1 MENSKKSIKKR
12 VPAKTTCRNRT
23 KEINK
28 LSKTII
34 SQKKGKGNKMG
45 NFELENLMENY
56 EFSKSLLKR
65 TTNWELKKEI
75 RKNMKDISK
84 KIDQLLEEQ
93 ERLDINF

>member
-1 MENSKKSIKKR
+1 
-12 VPAKTTCRNRT
+12 
-23 KEINK
+23 
-28 LSKTII
+28 
-34 SQKKGKGNKMG
+34 MG

-65 TTNWELKKEI
+65 TTNWKLKKEI

>member
-1 MENSKKSIKKR
+1 
-12 VPAKTTCRNRT
+12 
-23 KEINK
+23 
-28 LSKTII
+28 
-34 SQKKGKGNKMG
+34 MG
-45 NFELENLMENY
+45 NFELENLMESY
-56 EFSKSLLKR
+56 EFSKRLLRR

>member
-1 MENSKKSIKKR
+1 
-12 VPAKTTCRNRT
+12 
-23 KEINK
+23 
-28 LSKTII
+28 
-34 SQKKGKGNKMG
+34 MG

-56 EFSKSLLKR
+56 EFSKRLLRR

-84 KIDQLLEEQ
+84 KMNQLLEDQ

>member
-1 MENSKKSIKKR
+1 
-12 VPAKTTCRNRT
+12 
-23 KEINK
+23 
-28 LSKTII
+28 
-34 SQKKGKGNKMG
+34 MG
-45 NFELENLMENY
+45 NFELENLMESY
-56 EFSKSLLKR
+56 EFSRSLLRR

>member
-1 MENSKKSIKKR
+1 ME
-12 VPAKTTCRNRT
+12 
-23 KEINK
+23 
-28 LSKTII
+28 
-34 SQKKGKGNKMG
+34 

-56 EFSKSLLKR
+56 EFSKRLLRR

-75 RKNMKDISK
+75 RKNINDISK

>member
-1 MENSKKSIKKR
+1 
-12 VPAKTTCRNRT
+12 
-23 KEINK
+23 
-28 LSKTII
+28 
-34 SQKKGKGNKMG
+34 MG

-56 EFSKSLLKR
+56 EFSRRLLAR

>member
-1 MENSKKSIKKR
+1 
-12 VPAKTTCRNRT
+12 
-23 KEINK
+23 
-28 LSKTII
+28 
-34 SQKKGKGNKMG
+34 MG

-56 EFSKSLLKR
+56 EFSKKLLRR

-93 ERLDINF
+93 ERLDVNF

>member
-1 MENSKKSIKKR
+1 
-12 VPAKTTCRNRT
+12 
-23 KEINK
+23 
-28 LSKTII
+28 
-34 SQKKGKGNKMG
+34 MG

-56 EFSKSLLKR
+56 EFSRSLLRR
-65 TTNWELKKEI
+65 TTDWKLKKEI

>member
-1 MENSKKSIKKR
+1 
-12 VPAKTTCRNRT
+12 
-23 KEINK
+23 
-28 LSKTII
+28 
-34 SQKKGKGNKMG
+34 MG

-65 TTNWELKKEI
+65 TTNWKLKKEI

-93 ERLDINF
+93 ERLDIKF